1 MADSDNLDT
10 LSNAELRAQMV
21 AQGLPNIPVTDSS
34 RKVLVKRLRASL
46 GGNAASPAAAASP
59 KKASSRRETL
69 QPASQVDKVDS
80 QVPSKG
86 ARRTIASALNETEER
101 QPSKPVATVAAAP
114 KAAAPIQSR
123 RASNTERREVVNVV
137 KKPETIAEE
146 TAPKAATK
154 VAPKEAPR
162 AVPREAPRAAP
173 QIAPQ
178 QRKVENT
185 LEVNSLIILESDEEE
200 DEQLALAAQSAEDQ
214 YKLKPIKPK
223 PLTATATATHSYVS
237 KPLYQLPDPPVLEP
251 QSRPVLEQPQRPV
264 QLTRANLPS
273 SSSYEYGSSS
283 GTATGISGRS
293 GRYTSYTTSS
303 TALPSYITSS
313 SATAAASSAAP
324 SSSYQRRSPP
334 RTYANEFSDDT
345 ADDDAA
351 DSVPLSNKFESDF
364 ARKLA
369 KLRAERIGDRS
380 SPYNRRTIATSGS
393 NYEPVARRSLRPEN
407 SNNVSVAFRRWII
420 SLDRKYNLK
429 AKLFILFVLLLIYFV
444 YKINY

>member
-1 MADSDNLDT
+1 MADSDNLDA

-34 RKVLVKRLRASL
+34 RKVLVQRLRASL
-46 GGNAASPAAAASP
+46 GGNSPLPAAAASP
-59 KKASSRRETL
+59 KKAARRRETL
-69 QPASQVDKVDS
+69 QPAPQTDKVDA

-101 QPSKPVATVAAAP
+101 RPSKPVATVAAAP
-114 KAAAPIQSR
+114 KAAAPIQTR
-123 RASNTERREVVNVV
+123 RASNTERREVVNLV

-154 VAPKEAPR
+154 VAPKP
-162 AVPREAPRAAP
+162 VPREAPRAST
-173 QIAPQ
+173 QTAPQ
-178 QRKVENT
+178 QRILENT

-214 YKLKPIKPK
+214 YKLNPIK

-237 KPLYQLPDPPVLEP
+237 KPLYHFPDPLVLAP

-264 QLTRANLPS
+264 QLSRANLPS
-273 SSSYEYGSSS
+273 SSSYDYASSSS
-283 GTATGISGRS
+283 GIATGISSRS
-293 GRYTSYTTSS
+293 GRYTSHTTSS
-303 TALPSYITSS
+303 TALPNYITSS
-313 SATAAASSAAP
+313 SAAASSAAP
-324 SSSYQRRSPP
+324 SSSYLRRSPP

-351 DSVPLSNKFESDF
+351 DSAPVSAKFESDF

-369 KLRAERIGDRS
+369 MLRAERIGDRS
-380 SPYNRRTIATSGS
+380 SPYNRRTIATTGS
-393 NYEPVARRSLRPEN
+393 NYEPVPRRSLRSEN
-407 SNNVSVAFRRWII
+407 SDNVSVAFRRSIV
-420 SLDRKYNLK
+420 SLDRKFNLK
-429 AKLFILFVLLLIYFV
+429 AKLFILFVLLLIYLV
-444 YKINY
+444 YKINN

>member
-1 MADSDNLDT
+1 MADSDNLDA

-46 GGNAASPAAAASP
+46 GGNPALPAAAASP
-59 KKASSRRETL
+59 KKAASRRETL
-69 QPASQVDKVDS
+69 QPAPQADKVDA

-86 ARRTIASALNETEER
+86 ARRTIASALNDTEER
-101 QPSKPVATVAAAP
+101 RPSKPVATVAAAP
-114 KAAAPIQSR
+114 KAAAPIQTR

-146 TAPKAATK
+146 SAPKAAPK
-154 VAPKEAPR
+154 VAPRP
-162 AVPREAPRAAP
+162 VPREAPRAAT
-173 QIAPQ
+173 QTAPQ

-200 DEQLALAAQSAEDQ
+200 DEQLALAAQTAEDQ

-223 PLTATATATHSYVS
+223 SLTATATATHSYVS
-237 KPLYQLPDPPVLEP
+237 KPLYQIPDPPVLAA
-251 QSRPVLEQPQRPV
+251 QARPVLEQPQRPI
-264 QLTRANLPS
+264 QLQRANLPS
-273 SSSYEYGSSS
+273 SSSYDYASSS
-283 GTATGISGRS
+283 YGTATGISSRS

-303 TALPSYITSS
+303 TALPNYITTSS
-313 SATAAASSAAP
+313 AAASSAAP
-324 SSSYQRRSPP
+324 SSTSYLRRSPP

-351 DSVPLSNKFESDF
+351 DSAPLSTKFESDF

-369 KLRAERIGDRS
+369 TLRAERIGDRS
-380 SPYNRRTIATSGS
+380 SPYNRRTIASTGS

-407 SNNVSVAFRRWII
+407 TDNVSVAFRRWTV

-429 AKLFILFVLLLIYFV
+429 AKLFILFVLLLIYLV

>member
-1 MADSDNLDT
+1 MADSDNLDA

-34 RKVLVKRLRASL
+34 RKVLVQRLRASL
-46 GGNAASPAAAASP
+46 GGNSPLPAAAASP
-59 KKASSRRETL
+59 KKAARRRETL
-69 QPASQVDKVDS
+69 QPAPQTDKVDA

-101 QPSKPVATVAAAP
+101 RPSKPVATVVAAP
-114 KAAAPIQSR
+114 KAAAPIQTR
-123 RASNTERREVVNVV
+123 RASNTERREVVNLV

-154 VAPKEAPR
+154 VAPKP
-162 AVPREAPRAAP
+162 VPREAPRAST
-173 QIAPQ
+173 QTAPQ
-178 QRKVENT
+178 QRILENT

-214 YKLKPIKPK
+214 YKLNPIK

-237 KPLYQLPDPPVLEP
+237 KPLYHFPDPLVLAP

-264 QLTRANLPS
+264 QLSRANLPS
-273 SSSYEYGSSS
+273 SSSYDYASSSS
-283 GTATGISGRS
+283 GIATGISSRS
-293 GRYTSYTTSS
+293 GRYTSHTTSS
-303 TALPSYITSS
+303 TALPNYITSS
-313 SATAAASSAAP
+313 SAAASSAAP
-324 SSSYQRRSPP
+324 SSSYLRRSPP

-351 DSVPLSNKFESDF
+351 DSAPVRAKFESDF

-369 KLRAERIGDRS
+369 MLRAERIGDRS
-380 SPYNRRTIATSGS
+380 SPYNRRTIATTGS
-393 NYEPVARRSLRPEN
+393 NYEPVPRRSLRPEN
-407 SNNVSVAFRRWII
+407 SDNVSVAFRRSIVN
-420 SLDRKYNLK
+420 LDRKFNLK
-429 AKLFILFVLLLIYFV
+429 AKLFILFVLLLIYLV
-444 YKINY
+444 YKINN